1 MNNIAQN
8 SDLQIP
14 PVEEPQEF
22 DPVALLWLAI
32 GKFKWSDEEFATSFG
47 WELSTIRKWTTGQRA
62 GRSARIRAATL
73 KREWGL

>member
-1 MNNIAQN
+1 MNNITQN

-22 DPVALLWLAI
+22 DPVALLWLTA
-32 GKFKWSDEEFATSFG
+32 GKFGWTDEQFSINFG
-47 WELSTIRKWTTGQRA
+47 WELSTIRKWTCGQKCSRQ
-62 GRSARIRAATL
+62 ARIRAASL